1 MDDSSD
7 GAVEERFLV
16 LLRRLNDERGEREV
30 EDSSE
35 LVQRWPSEFIVD
47 AVLQRPHNDTGEDE
61 EGGTNQPEVLFQG
74 LDEDPKIVALFVAH
88 RHHHRHPGRHS
99 PTSAGTYS
107 NRSAYGSCRTAASNT
122 SITNPPAV
130 VRFVA
135 ASVSMF
141 LNLWYA
147 GSAGLGTAILSTAP
161 LVGRSHPFGSTVDSP
176 GHITPASPSPLR
188 LSRRDSPCCGVQNP
202 ISLALSPITFTTRNA
217 VTFSSP
223 STSRNFPPRPSNSVS
238 SSSFSSS
245 GPVLDTRKFAISVG
259 PVPAPTY
266 AGPTGPSR
274 SAAAATA
281 HAASYAHKA

>member
-1 MDDSSD
+1 MRCSKDHTMTPVKTKKAALTSQRSSFK
-7 GAVEERFLV
+7 GLMKTQK
-16 LLRRLNDERGEREV
+16 LLLC
-30 EDSSE
+30 SSHTATTIDT
-35 LVQRWPSEFIVD
+35 PD
-47 AVLQRPHNDTGEDE
+47 AMY
-61 EGGTNQPEVLFQG
+61 
-74 LDEDPKIVALFVAH
+74 
-88 RHHHRHPGRHS
+88 GRS